1 MKHTK
6 SNKADIQGQAKNIAQ
21 SNNNHEEQ
29 GAILVIVLVLIF
41 AVTLALLAF
50 LYLNKNNSLIASNLA
65 VQNAAQEATD
75 QGLLQASQYLQN
87 NNPSVTA
94 PSYFYTSMS
103 TIPASYG
110 ASTSSNRPVP
120 PAAAFWNGCA
130 NNSCYQLPQ
139 TVKYGPYNFQVEY
152 IIFASPGIS
161 TPLDGY
167 QISGGNAPMENYYL
181 VYVHA
186 QNTNGGGMSV
196 TVQSVIRKVQ

>member
-1 MKHTK
+1 MKTK
-6 SNKADIQGQAKNIAQ
+6 ISCQFKQELCSYNENK
-21 SNNNHEEQ
+21 ER
-29 GAILVIVLVLIF
+29 GAILVIVLILIF
-41 AVTLALLAF
+41 AVTLALLAY

-75 QGLLQASQYLQN
+75 LGLLQANQYLQN
-87 NNPSVTA
+87 TNPSVTA

-103 TIPASYG
+103 KIPSSYG
-110 ASTSSNRPVP
+110 ASSTSSRPVP

-130 NNSCYQLPQ
+130 NNNSCYQLPQ
-139 TVKYGPYNFQVEY
+139 AIKYGPYNFQVEY

-167 QISGGNAPMENYYL
+167 QISGGNAPMANYYL